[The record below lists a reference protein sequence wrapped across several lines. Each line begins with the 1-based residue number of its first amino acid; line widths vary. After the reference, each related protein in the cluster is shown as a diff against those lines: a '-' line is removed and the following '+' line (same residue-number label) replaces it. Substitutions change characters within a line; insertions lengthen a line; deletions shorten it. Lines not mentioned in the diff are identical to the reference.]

1 MDANAGDVDARGGCI
16 EVFELEFADF
26 AAVHGVSPFT
36 AEAFDVELV
45 RAASDFLVGVEG
57 HAHTTVLHFGVLHEV
72 GHGADDFG
80 NASFVVGAQQ
90 RVAVGDDEV
99 FADVAEQ
106 LGEFLDGGDNAGFSV
121 EDNVR
126 AVVVLHNAR
135 LDVGAR
141 GVGAGVD
148 VGDEADGGHRVLHI
162 GGEGGVNIALRVHFH
177 LF

>member
-1 MDANAGDVDARGGCI
+1 MS
-16 EVFELEFADF
+16 
-26 AAVHGVSPFT
+26 AAP
-36 AEAFDVELV
+36 
-45 RAASDFLVGVEG
+45 DFLVGVEG

-80 NASFVVGAQQ
+80 NARFVVGAQQ
-90 RVAVGDDEV
+90 RVAVGNNNIL
-99 FADVAEQ
+99 ADVAEQ

-135 LDVGAR
+135 LDIGAR

-148 VGDEADGGHRVLHI
+148 VGDEAVVGTACSTLEGRV
-162 GGEGGVNIALRVHFH
+162 A
-177 LF
+177 